1 MFAQIVNATT
11 TLLKSGFY
19 GPMVIALKGFH
30 ALYFQNSGLYRF
42 VYFAVI
48 FSFKL
53 IFAFPLFQTISI
65 HYHTPKQWKI
75 LNQMGKKINFNM
87 YNASEICSKWNR

>member
-1 MFAQIVNATT
+1 MHKQKVTKLRPENYICQIVNATT
-11 TLLKSGFY
+11 TLLQSGSLWPNGGRF
-19 GPMVIALKGFH
+19 KGVP
-30 ALYFQNSGLYRF
+30 LYFQNSGLYRF

-75 LNQMGKKINFNM
+75 LN
-87 YNASEICSKWNR
+87 